1 MRTDADA
8 DLRERFRELREHDCA
23 AVPAFESVRL
33 YTPTPT
39 PAPALRRR
47 PGLAW
52 TAGGFALAAAMG
64 LFLILRPPTI
74 ALDVT
79 AAALPA
85 WQSQTDFLLAGT
97 GDSLQRLSWAP
108 LPTSGLARPS
118 FNHYREN

>member
-8 DLRERFRELREHDCA
+8 DLRERFLQLREHDCA
-23 AVPAFESVRL
+23 AAPAYESVRL
-33 YTPTPT
+33 YTP
-39 PAPALRRR
+39 ASRSR

-52 TAGGFALAAAMG
+52 TACGFVLAAAMG
-64 LFLILRPPTI
+64 IFLILRPPTTT
-74 ALDVT
+74 LDAT

-97 GDSLQRLSWAP
+97 GDALQRLSWAP
-108 LPTSGLARPS
+108 SPTSGLVRPT